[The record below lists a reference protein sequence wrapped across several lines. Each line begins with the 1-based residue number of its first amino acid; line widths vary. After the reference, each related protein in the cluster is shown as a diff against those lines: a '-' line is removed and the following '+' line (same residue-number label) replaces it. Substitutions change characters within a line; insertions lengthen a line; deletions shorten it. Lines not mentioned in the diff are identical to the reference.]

1 MTTVKILNGYVG
13 GWAPGDIVKDAP
25 EGLIEI
31 ARDKVMNLAT
41 GELIAEII
49 EGDSKGSGDASE
61 REQQLQTELNESKNR
76 EAELLAQIAELQSK
90 GDADETDDELK
101 ELKATAKELKIP
113 GYTKMDADELKL
125 AIGAAGGDG
134 DGK

>member
-1 MTTVKILNGYVG
+1 MTIVRILNGYVG

-31 ARDKVMNLAT
+31 ARDGVKNLAT

-49 EGDSKGSGDASE
+49 EGDSNGSGDTSE
-61 REQQLQTELNESKNR
+61 REQQLQIELNESKNR

-90 GDADETDDELK
+90 SDNGEADDEVK

-113 GYTKMDADELKL
+113 GNTKMDAEELKK
-125 AIGAAGGDG
+125 AISAAGGDG